1 MAELHS
7 NLFPRLCGMENPSVT
22 IMNEFVSIHN
32 FVRRQR
38 VVAESWFCF
47 VFIFSKDND
56 KDPTHGCD
64 CKINCVSCCMGVI
77 GQRILP
83 YRQ

>member
-32 FVRRQR
+32 FVRIQR
-38 VVAESWFCF
+38 VVAES
-47 VFIFSKDND
+47 
-56 KDPTHGCD
+56 
-64 CKINCVSCCMGVI
+64 
-77 GQRILP
+77 
-83 YRQ
+83 